1 MKTSTAKNLLKNY
14 DIAVLGPQ
22 NTYSDVC
29 ARHNFPKA
37 RIWHTSSISDIFQLV
52 KKGKIK
58 KGFVPFENSL
68 TGSVREAFDEFYEEN
83 IWIEKVFSLQIHL
96 ALVGIKNAP
105 VKKIKTIYSHPQP
118 LLQSRQYL
126 KKNFPKAICLP
137 MPSTAAAIAKAAKE
151 NDPSVAAIGPASAA
165 KVYGLDALKESIEDK
180 IFNVT
185 YFALIEKMPKK
196 PDIKGAKK
204 TFIAFEFKKDS
215 PGSLLN
221 VLKEFAERK
230 INLTKIESRP
240 SHKKAVGYVFYIDF
254 DGNLN
259 DPLVKEALS
268 KVKKLV
274 AKLKI
279 LGCY

>member
-1 MKTSTAKNLLKNY
+1 MKTPTKGLLKKY
-14 DIAVLGPQ
+14 DLAVLGPQ

-29 ARHNFPKA
+29 ARLNFPKA
-37 RIWHTSSISDIFQLV
+37 RIWHASSISDIFQLV

-96 ALVGIKNAP
+96 AILGSKNASA
-105 VKKIKTIYSHPQP
+105 KKIKTIYSHPQP

-126 KKNFPKAICLP
+126 KKNFPKAVCLP
-137 MPSTAAAIAKAAKE
+137 MASTAAAIARAAKE
-151 NDPSVAAIGPASAA
+151 NDPSVAAIGSSSAGKA
-165 KVYGLDALKESIEDK
+165 YGLNIIKESIEDK

-185 YFALIEKMPKK
+185 YFAVIEKMPKK
-196 PDIKGAKK
+196 PDIKSAKK

-215 PGSLLN
+215 PGSLFN
-221 VLKEFAERK
+221 VLKEFSERK
-230 INLTKIESRP
+230 INLTRIESRP
-240 SHKKAVGYVFYIDF
+240 SHKKAGRYVFYIDL

-259 DPLVKEALS
+259 DPAVKSALS
-268 KVKKLV
+268 TIKKAV
-274 AKLKI
+274 AKLKV